1 MRLEDKAEDLLKKAM
16 DCETVEELL
25 KLAKGNNIRLTEQEA
40 VKLLEMMNP
49 ATGELSDSELDAVT
63 GGGEKGPGVCPSCG
77 IWFEWRRVKDYWVCL
92 HCGYRKE
99 QDNRQA

>member
-63 GGGEKGPGVCPSCG
+63 GGE
-77 IWFEWRRVKDYWVCL
+77 RRVQVSA
-92 HCGYRKE
+92 HRAASGSVG
-99 QDNRQA
+99 A